1 MKTLSKKHWIAFFI
15 IVTIYISF
23 FMLVSST
30 YTSMFGAIFES
41 LLCIFLIHNFLKESL
56 EEYIYSLVEYLET
69 LELEEGLLKNK
80 YDLIKIPLQI
90 DITKEKIKYINI
102 I

>member
-56 EEYIYSLVEYLET
+56 EEYGFHFRKMGRDSDDSQDGTRHHEC
-69 LELEEGLLKNK
+69 LL
-80 YDLIKIPLQI
+80 
-90 DITKEKIKYINI
+90 
-102 I
+102 